1 MGVARTN
8 TRDEILAAAARRF
21 ADAGFKGTSLQD
33 IADDVGCSKATLLYH
48 FDSKDAILAALI
60 APAARELAA
69 LSDRIAR
76 LDAATARDVAI
87 DGFADLVVRYRREI
101 ALIFDE
107 LMRMF
112 QRPAFEGIWPHVERL
127 IAACVGQSPDP
138 DDQMLARA
146 TLAGLAA
153 VVLNRTD
160 RDDTALRESI
170 VRVARRALLPR

>member
-1 MGVARTN
+1 MARTN

-48 FDSKDAILAALI
+48 FDSKDAILSALI
-60 APAARELAA
+60 APAAGELAA
-69 LSDRIAR
+69 LSDRLAG
-76 LDAATARDVAI
+76 LDAEAAREAAI
-87 DGFADLVVRYRREI
+87 DGFADLVVRYRREV

-107 LMRMF
+107 LMRLF

-138 DDQMLARA
+138 DDQLLARA